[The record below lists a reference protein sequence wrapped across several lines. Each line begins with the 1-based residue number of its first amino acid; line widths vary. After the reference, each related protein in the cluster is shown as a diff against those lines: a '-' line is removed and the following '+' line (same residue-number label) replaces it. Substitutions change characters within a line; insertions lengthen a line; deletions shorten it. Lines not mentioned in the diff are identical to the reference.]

1 MLTIKN
7 GRILDPSQGTDQR
20 GDLIIEGRKIKDITR
35 SSRTRKGRAID
46 ASGKWVVPGFID
58 LHVHLREPGQEAKET
73 IASGTSAAAA
83 GGFTSIVCMPN
94 TNPPIDSEAGI
105 EFIQS
110 RVRTAGVV
118 NVLPTGCITRG
129 QQGEELTEIGDLVQ
143 AGAVAITEDGH
154 SVMDSEVMRRALE
167 YSKMF
172 DLPVLAH
179 CEDEKLA
186 GPGVMNEGRMSTIL
200 GLRGIPNQAESIIV
214 GRDIQLAELT
224 GGRLHICHVSAR
236 ESVDLVREA
245 KRKKIRVTCEVT
257 PHHLA
262 LTEEAL
268 RDYDTSTKVNPPLR
282 AAADQEALWKGI
294 RDGTIDAIAT
304 DHAPHTEIEKDWP
317 FVDAPFGVIGMES
330 AIPVVM
336 TMVRKRKGLSFEDL
350 LPLLTTGPA
359 QVLGIDKGTLAPGK
373 DADVTV
379 IDPELTKVFGVE
391 DLRSKSRNCPFLGM
405 ELTGFPVV
413 TIVAGKVVYSR
424 L

>member
-7 GRILDPSQGTDQR
+7 GRILDPSQGIDRR
-20 GDLIIEGRKIKDITR
+20 GDLIIEGGKIKDIARAT
-35 SSRTRKGRAID
+35 RTRKGKVID
-46 ASGKWVVPGFID
+46 ASGKWVVPGLID
-58 LHVHLREPGQEAKET
+58 LHAHLREPGQEAKET
-73 IASGTSAAAA
+73 IATGTSAAAA

-94 TNPPIDSEAGI
+94 TSPPIDSEAGI

-110 RVRTAGVV
+110 RVRTGGVV
-118 NVLPTGCITRG
+118 NVFPTGCITRG
-129 QQGEELTEIGDLVQ
+129 QQGEELTEIGDLIQ
-143 AGAVAITEDGH
+143 AGAIAITEDGR

-172 DLPVLAH
+172 GVPVLAH
-179 CEDEKLA
+179 CEDAKLA
-186 GPGVMNEGRMSTIL
+186 GPGVMNEGHMSTIL

-214 GRDIQLAELT
+214 ARDIQLAELT
-224 GGRLHICHVSAR
+224 GGRLHVCHVSAR
-236 ESVDLVREA
+236 ESVELVRRA
-245 KRKKIRVTCEVT
+245 KRKQLQVTCEVT
-257 PHHLA
+257 PHHLT
-262 LTEEAL
+262 LTEQAS
-268 RDYDTSTKVNPPLR
+268 RDYDTNTKVNPPLR
-282 AAADQEALWKGI
+282 AAADQEALWKGV

-330 AIPVVM
+330 AVPVLM
-336 TMVRKRKGLSFEDL
+336 TVVRRRKGITFEDL

-359 QVLGIDKGTLAPGK
+359 QILGIDRGTLAPGK
-373 DADVTV
+373 AADVTI

-405 ELTGFPVV
+405 EFTGFPVV

-424 L
+424 M